1 MKKILCLILAV
12 ILLLAVPVCAED
24 SYTLITKNGVNE
36 VVTPFQATKGSVKFP
51 TVIDGVQITKVG
63 DFACYES
70 YEVTDVT
77 IPSGITEIGRS
88 AFTNIYI
95 TDIVIPEGVTKI
107 GNRAFALCAKLENI
121 SIPSTLKYVEAYA
134 FWRTPWYDNQ
144 PMGHVI
150 VGDGAYIGYKGN
162 ETEISIPEGTKT
174 IAGATFMNKIKV
186 QKITVPASVEWI
198 GDYAFKNCRSLTLFV
213 KDGSY
218 AMNYAI
224 ANNLKY
230 QTY

>member
-1 MKKILCLILAV
+1 MKKILCLVLMVA
-12 ILLLAVPVCAED
+12 LLLAVPAYAED

-36 VVTPFQATKGSVKFP
+36 VVTPFQATKGSVNFP
-51 TVIDGVQITKVG
+51 TEIDGVKIAKIG

-70 YEVTDVT
+70 YDVTDVT
-77 IPSGITEIGRS
+77 IPQGITEIGRS
-88 AFTNIYI
+88 AFTNIFI

-121 SIPSTLKYVEAYA
+121 SIPSTLKYVDAYA
-134 FWRTPWYDNQ
+134 FYRTPWYENQ
-144 PMGHVI
+144 PHDQVI

-162 ETEISIPEGTKT
+162 EIDISIPEGTKT
-174 IAGATFMNKIKV
+174 IAGAVFMNKTKI
-186 QKITVPASVEWI
+186 QKITLPESIEWI
-198 GDYAFKNCRSLTLFV
+198 GDYAFKNCRSLTLYV

-224 ANNLKY
+224 ANNINY